1 MIVDVDQPGDDV
13 LVIQID
19 AVLRRD
25 GGQNF
30 SEFSVFYA
38 EGAMLELTAHENIGI
53 LKKHIIPPQ
62 TLPPLR
68 RR

>member
-1 MIVDVDQPGDDV
+1 MVVDVDEAGDDIPPLKV
-13 LVIQID
+13 R
-19 AVLRRD
+19 AVLIGNR
-25 GGQNF
+25 GQNF
-30 SEFSVFYA
+30 GKSSVFHA